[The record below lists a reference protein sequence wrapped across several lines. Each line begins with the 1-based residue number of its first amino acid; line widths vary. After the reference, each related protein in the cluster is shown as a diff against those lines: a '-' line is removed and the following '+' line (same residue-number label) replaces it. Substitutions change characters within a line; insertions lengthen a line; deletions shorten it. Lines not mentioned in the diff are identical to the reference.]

1 MFGMVGNEMAVRI
14 CSALLCAGL
23 CVVADSAAARTI
35 HRSFRTR
42 EVGVGGGFGVAIPV
56 DRRVDKAIDEARVP
70 KKDHVKLFTGEKVK
84 NAKTNTVRV
93 VRRRKVVKPKPAVRK
108 GGNEAL

>member
-1 MFGMVGNEMAVRI
+1 MKI
-14 CSALLCAGL
+14 CCRLI
-23 CVVADSAAARTI
+23 VVAVLLIALQSSSAVTI

-42 EVGVGGGFGVAIPV
+42 EAGVGFGTGTAGVAHPV
-56 DRRVDKAIDEARVP
+56 DARIDKAIDEARVP
-70 KKDHVKLFTGEKVK
+70 KKDHAKLFTGEKAT

-108 GGNEAL
+108 VINEAL

>member
-70 KKDHVKLFTGEKVK
+70 KKDHAKLFTGEKVK
-84 NAKTNTVRV
+84 NASATFLR
-93 VRRRKVVKPKPAVRK
+93 
-108 GGNEAL
+108 